1 VTTEQ
6 PAQPLVV
13 ARIGACYGVRGW
25 VRLQCFTESI
35 ETLAELPRLW
45 LKTPRGCAPVELG
58 DVRAHGKGYI
68 AALSGI
74 EDRDQAEQ
82 LRGAE
87 LLAEESDLPA
97 PGAGEFYWRQLE
109 GLEVWCEDPGQ
120 SGQSGQNGQ
129 AGHVQPQAMLI
140 GRVHHLLET
149 GANDVLV
156 VRPCAGGLDQR
167 ERLIPFLID
176 EVVREVDLEAGRV
189 VVRWFLDD

>member
-1 VTTEQ
+1 MTTEQ

-25 VRLQCFTESI
+25 VRLQCFLESI

-45 LKTPRGCAPVELG
+45 LKTPRRCSPVELSG
-58 DVRAHGKGYI
+58 LRPHGKGYI
-68 AALSGI
+68 AALRGI
-74 EDRDQAEQ
+74 EDRDQAEP

-87 LLAEESDLPA
+87 LLAEESDLPV

-109 GLEVWCEDPGQ
+109 GLEVWCEDVGQ
-120 SGQSGQNGQ
+120 VGPVGPDGQR
-129 AGHVQPQAMLI
+129 QPEPVLI

-167 ERLIPFLID
+167 ERLIPFLVD
-176 EVVREVDLEAGRV
+176 EVVREVDLEAGRME
-189 VVRWFLDD
+189 VRWYLDE